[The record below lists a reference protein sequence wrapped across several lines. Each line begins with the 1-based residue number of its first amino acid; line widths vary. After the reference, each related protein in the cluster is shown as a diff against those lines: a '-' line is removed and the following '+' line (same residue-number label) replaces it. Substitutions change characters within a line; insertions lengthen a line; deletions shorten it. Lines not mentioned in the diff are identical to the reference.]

1 MDRTDALNV
10 TKSLRS
16 DRDCGFQ
23 LFGDEIENVL
33 NALAPALC
41 QVTSAVLGYRR
52 PNVGPVFLK
61 FCSVGDDVLD
71 NSSKPAFTAPME
83 SIMSGVARSI
93 QDVDAET
100 AVVYHVIT
108 LGLVKSFIIVISW

>member
-1 MDRTDALNV
+1 
-10 TKSLRS
+10 
-16 DRDCGFQ
+16 
-23 LFGDEIENVL
+23 
-33 NALAPALC
+33 
-41 QVTSAVLGYRR
+41 
-52 PNVGPVFLK
+52 
-61 FCSVGDDVLD
+61 
-71 NSSKPAFTAPME
+71 ME